1 MASVEDSADGDDA
14 VTDEEAVVA
23 ASLPEGVTLDAAADD
38 EAMVDDSTEAAGA
51 RVSTVKELPIDT
63 STATPGAEVGF
74 LASSA
79 PSSHPCHQESFA
91 NTSGDNGESSHAE
104 KAGCNSCTLC
114 MAFGLPVFFSPKL
127 GQGDFTQRF
136 FVSLKTFQSQ
146 DLASLNKPPI
156 L

>member
-1 MASVEDSADGDDA
+1 MSFKHQAVEAQ
-14 VTDEEAVVA
+14 
-23 ASLPEGVTLDAAADD
+23 
-38 EAMVDDSTEAAGA
+38 
-51 RVSTVKELPIDT
+51 
-63 STATPGAEVGF
+63 TATPGAEVGF